1 MKKFVLGFL
10 LGVLALALFV
20 YYGGGDY
27 LKAAGSRTEEAGKAL
42 KGYEK
47 KMKRSIEGVREKAG
61 ETVERTKE
69 KVQGTREKARE
80 LVP

>member
-1 MKKFVLGFL
+1 MKKLVLGFI

-27 LKAAGSRTEEAGKAL
+27 LKAAGSKTEEAGEAL
-42 KGYEK
+42 KVYEK
-47 KMKRSIEGVREKAG
+47 KMRKSIEGVREKAG
-61 ETVERTKE
+61 DTAEKTRE
-69 KVQGTREKARE
+69 KVDSTREKARD